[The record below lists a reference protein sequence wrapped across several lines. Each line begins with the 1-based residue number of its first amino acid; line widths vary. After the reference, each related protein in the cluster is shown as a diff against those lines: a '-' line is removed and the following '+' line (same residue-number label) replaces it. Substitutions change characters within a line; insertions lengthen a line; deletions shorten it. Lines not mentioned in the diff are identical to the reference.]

1 MVELQVRP
9 WKRFG
14 QDRLYVNLHDG
25 RSAACFDRRTS
36 ELTLLLDVDRD
47 AVLAALA
54 PHLPDLPTPVIR
66 TNLPAAATAATAAA
80 APNIRRPTTRTPAHS
95 TPATNS
101 RTGHT
106 PANAEPADLT
116 TYPDDLAG
124 NPPGLAIHTKIA
136 ELTPG
141 FWRALANRLLRRPRP
156 ETESWRKGLAGEQLV
171 AAELE
176 PLTTRS
182 WRVLH
187 SIPLPRDVDIDHLL
201 IGPGG
206 VFTLNTKNHRGAR
219 IWVGDRAATV
229 NGQPYRYVNKSRN
242 EAKRAAV
249 ALSDACGFPVA
260 VAGVLVFVEADTL
273 TVEPSLKDVYATHHD
288 LIAEAFEGATGVWQP
303 ADVETIYAAARRGH
317 TWHGA

>member
-1 MVELQVRP
+1 M
-9 WKRFG
+9 
-14 QDRLYVNLHDG
+14 NLHDG

-36 ELTLLLDVDRD
+36 ELTFLLDVDRD

-66 TNLPAAATAATAAA
+66 TSLSAEASTAPATNT
-80 APNIRRPTTRTPAHS
+80 RRPTARTSARSTPIHDTPAHS
-95 TPATNS
+95 TPAVNS
-101 RTGHT
+101 RARHA
-106 PANAEPADLT
+106 PASAETADLS

-124 NPPGLAIHTKIA
+124 NPPGLAIHAKIA

-156 ETESWRKGLAGEQLV
+156 ETESWRKGLAGEQMV

-176 PLTTRS
+176 PLTTRG

-229 NGQPYRYVNKSRN
+229 NGQPYRYVDKSRS

-273 TVEPSLKDVYATHHD
+273 TVEPSLRDVYATHHD
-288 LIAEAFEGATGVWQP
+288 LIADAFSGLTGVWQP
-303 ADVETIYAAARRGH
+303 ADVEAIYASARRRP

>member
-54 PHLPDLPTPVIR
+54 AHLPDPPTPVIR
-66 TNLPAAATAATAAA
+66 TNPPAATSTTP
-80 APNIRRPTTRTPAHS
+80 APNTRTPTATAH
-95 TPATNS
+95 TAHNPVAGREVPAQPS
-101 RTGHT
+101 VG
-106 PANAEPADLT
+106 PAELA
-116 TYPDDLAG
+116 TYSDDLAG
-124 NPPGLAIHTKIA
+124 NPPGLALQAKLA

-141 FWRALANRLLRRPRP
+141 FWRALIDRLLRRPRP

-171 AAELE
+171 AAELDA
-176 PLTTRS
+176 LTARG

-187 SIPLPRDVDIDHLL
+187 SIPLPRNMDIDHLL

-219 IWVGDRAATV
+219 IWVGDRAATI
-229 NGQPYRYVNKSRN
+229 NGQAYRYVDRSRA
-242 EAKRAAV
+242 EAKRASA
-249 ALSDACGFPVA
+249 ALSDTCGFPIA

-273 TVEPSLKDVYATHHD
+273 TVTPSLTDVYATHHD
-288 LIAEAFEGATGVWQP
+288 LIAAAFEGVTGVWQP
-303 ADVETIYAAARRGH
+303 ADVETIYACARRRR
-317 TWHGA
+317 TWHDA